1 MDGRALEF
9 LFAAAAGCGLVGT
22 VGGLIINSQ
31 IKKIVAA
38 CDRVP
43 ENDWFQKMGRMAE
56 LVTEHHVKIDSHERR
71 IGKIEDD
78 KCHSG

>member
-1 MDGRALEF
+1 MDKQLLEF

-22 VGGLIINSQ
+22 VGGLIISSQ

-38 CDRVP
+38 SERVP
-43 ENDWFQKMGRMAE
+43 DQDWFDKMGRMAD

-71 IGKIEDD
+71 ISKLEDS
-78 KCHSG
+78 KCHGG